1 MIAFDGERSRDV
13 ANRDDRFGYPVG
25 ARGTTALATERSSR
39 SDPTCVAAGDRFR
52 PKGGVRMRGALA
64 RIQLIEAP
72 AIVKSG
78 SPGAPRLTARLGY
91 IQNSVGG

>member
-1 MIAFDGERSRDV
+1 MSPTGTIALAIRSALVARLHWRQSGRPGRTRPASQPAIAFAQREASACG
-13 ANRDDRFGYPVG
+13 
-25 ARGTTALATERSSR
+25 
-39 SDPTCVAAGDRFR
+39 
-52 PKGGVRMRGALA
+52 GALA

>member
-1 MIAFDGERSRDV
+1 
-13 ANRDDRFGYPVG
+13 
-25 ARGTTALATERSSR
+25 
-39 SDPTCVAAGDRFR
+39 
-52 PKGGVRMRGALA
+52 MRGSLA

-91 IQNSVGG
+91 EQQRRPARRQPDHRVGVSWQRPVRLAAPF